1 MSQEIYLV
9 LVNVRKYP
17 SEDRMSEERKIVP
30 ITKRNTLPLER
41 HMELPN
47 LNDEEHIYL
56 ESIEDIFKI
65 YNRNILSPFFWTY
78 ILIFLS

>member
-1 MSQEIYLV
+1 MT
-9 LVNVRKYP
+9 
-17 SEDRMSEERKIVP
+17 EERKIVAV
-30 ITKRNTLPLER
+30 TNRNTLPLER

-56 ESIEDIFKI
+56 ENIEDIFKI